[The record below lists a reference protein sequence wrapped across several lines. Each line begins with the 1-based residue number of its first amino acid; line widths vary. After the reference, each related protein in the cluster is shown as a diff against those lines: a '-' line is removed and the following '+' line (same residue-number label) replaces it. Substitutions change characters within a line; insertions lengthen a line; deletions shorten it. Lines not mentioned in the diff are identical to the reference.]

1 MGRTNPTYRDTLRA
15 IEDRWSPYRRT
26 LRRRDQPRFDQLFV
40 YARNHAD
47 AAGMLNHEDR
57 FAPLLVSIAIEQE
70 RRIDELEA
78 RVAELEGP
86 TSPDGANG

>member
-1 MGRTNPTYRDTLRA
+1 MGRTNQTYRDMLRA
-15 IEDRWSPYRRT
+15 IEDRWGPYRRT

-47 AAGMLNHEDR
+47 AAGMLNHDDR

-78 RVAELEGP
+78 RITELEGS
-86 TSPDGANG
+86 TSPDGADR

>member
-15 IEDRWSPYRRT
+15 IKDRWGQYRRT

-47 AAGMLNHEDR
+47 AAGTLNHEDR

-78 RVAELEGP
+78 RITELEDAP
-86 TSPDGANG
+86 SPDGADR

>member
-15 IEDRWSPYRRT
+15 IEESWGPYRRT
-26 LRRRDQPRFDQLFV
+26 LRRRNQPRFDQLFV

-57 FAPLLVSIAIEQE
+57 FTPLLVSIAIEQE

-78 RVAELEGP
+78 RIDELEGP
-86 TSPDGANG
+86 TSPDGADG

>member
-1 MGRTNPTYRDTLRA
+1 MGRTNPTYRDTLRV
-15 IEDRWSPYRRT
+15 IEDRWGPYRRT

-47 AAGMLNHEDR
+47 AAGMLNHDDR

-70 RRIDELEA
+70 RRIDELET
-78 RVAELEGP
+78 RIDELEP
-86 TSPDGANG
+86 TVRPDGADR